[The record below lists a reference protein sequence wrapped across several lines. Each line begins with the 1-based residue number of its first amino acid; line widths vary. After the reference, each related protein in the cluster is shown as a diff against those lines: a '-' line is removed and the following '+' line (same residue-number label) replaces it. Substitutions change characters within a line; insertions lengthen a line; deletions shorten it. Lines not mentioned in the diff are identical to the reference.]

1 MMNYCGGDER
11 KDDPVRGSWYV
22 PKLENGVTWYDTDN
36 VVTAVVL
43 GIGGVEVEDA
53 TLKKMIAIILMELDD
68 LFMSVNLVITWGGL
82 YGTEIQTDLSS
93 VLGWMKLVI
102 NIGKKV

>member
-36 VVTAVVL
+36 IVTAVVL
-43 GIGGVEVEDA
+43 EIGGVEVEDA
-53 TLKKMIAIILMELDD
+53 TLKKMIVIILMELDD
-68 LFMSVNLVITWGGL
+68 LFMSINLDITWGL
-82 YGTEIQTDLSS
+82 CGTEIQTGLSF
-93 VLGWMKLVI
+93 VLGWM
-102 NIGKKV
+102 NIGD